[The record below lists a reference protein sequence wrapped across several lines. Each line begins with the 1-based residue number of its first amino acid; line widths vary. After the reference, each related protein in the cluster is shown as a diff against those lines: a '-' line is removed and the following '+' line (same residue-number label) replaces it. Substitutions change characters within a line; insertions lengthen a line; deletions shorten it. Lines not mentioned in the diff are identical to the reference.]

1 MSIHFSFATRE
12 DGDGILK
19 IMEGDAAKGDIQ
31 LFYTRRPNPVDS
43 IISESDKSIIGV
55 FKKDDNVVGTIAA
68 IPRKMYIDGKPQTVS
83 YVTNMK
89 KIEDFKG
96 NINWIKAFNE
106 MYDPLDSAVYYCSV
120 VKENTGVLA
129 MLQKKRPWL
138 PYAVDMDGYRTYII
152 STTARVK
159 NPCKDLTFRRAESL
173 DEAQL
178 VEFLERQGRE
188 KSFFPVIEH
197 FGGGVFPEVTDFY
210 ILTDGDVILAAGALW
225 DRSNIKQYVVQS
237 YSGRVAAL
245 RILNPLISRLG
256 YIRIP
261 KEGSRADFTFLSFFL
276 ANGDR
281 ADLYETFLFHIK
293 KEVAKTHQMFVL
305 GTNEHNPKRQVLD
318 NITSLKF
325 DTQLEEVVMSEFK
338 GAEKIEFDYK
348 KLEVECALL

>member
-43 IISESDKSIIGV
+43 MLLESDKTVIGV
-55 FKKDDNVVGTIAA
+55 FKKNDDIVGTIAG
-68 IPRKMYIDGKPQTVS
+68 IPRKMYIDGKPQTVC

-89 KIEDFKG
+89 KLEDFKG
-96 NINWIKAFNE
+96 NINWIQAFNE
-106 MYDPLDSAVYYCSV
+106 MYDPLDSSVYYCSV

-152 STTARVK
+152 STTAKVK
-159 NPCKDLTFRRAESL
+159 NPCEDLKFRRAEDS
-173 DEAQL
+173 DEVALLQ
-178 VEFLERQGRE
+178 FLESQARE
-188 KSFFPVIEH
+188 KSFFPVIER
-197 FGGGVFPEVTDFY
+197 FGSGDLPKVTDFY
-210 ILTDGDVILAAGALW
+210 ILTDGDVIMAAGALW
-225 DRSNIKQYVVQS
+225 DRSDIKQYVVQS

-245 RILNPLISRLG
+245 RVLNPLISRLG

-276 ANGDR
+276 AKGDR
-281 ADLYETFLFHIK
+281 TDLYETFLFHIK

-318 NITSLKF
+318 KITSLKF
-325 DTQLEEVVMSEFK
+325 DTELEEVVMSEFR
-338 GAEKIEFDYK
+338 GAKKIEFDYK
-348 KLEVECALL
+348 NLEVECALL